1 MRRGHNLASFFLQ
14 HLKTM
19 KKFLIKITAYGYIT
33 EFTVMA
39 KDTPESIENAIL
51 DKLGKNDI
59 NWENSD
65 FYDRRL
71 KWLTFE
77 EVKDDG
83 LTRPIQTK
91 KVLGVE
97 LGTGASQ
104 FG

>member
-1 MRRGHNLASFFLQ
+1 
-14 HLKTM
+14 M
-19 KKFLIKITAYGYIT
+19 KKFLIKIRAYGYMT

-39 KDTPESIENAIL
+39 ENSSQGIENAIL

-59 NWENSD
+59 NWDDSD

-77 EVKDDG
+77 EVKDDE
-83 LTRPIQTK
+83 LTRPVQTK
-91 KVLGVE
+91 KVLGVDV
-97 LGTGASQ
+97 GAGASQ

>member
-1 MRRGHNLASFFLQ
+1 
-14 HLKTM
+14 M
-19 KKFLIKITAYGYIT
+19 KKFLIKIRAYGYTT

-39 KDTPESIENAIL
+39 ENSSQGIENAIL

-65 FYDRRL
+65 FYDRR
-71 KWLTFE
+71 KQWLTFE
-77 EVKDDG
+77 EVKDDE

>member
-1 MRRGHNLASFFLQ
+1 
-14 HLKTM
+14 M

-33 EFTVMA
+33 EFTVKA
-39 KDTPESIENAIL
+39 ENSSQGIENAIL

-59 NWENSD
+59 NWENSE
-65 FYDRRL
+65 FYSL
-71 KWLTFE
+71 TKQWLTFE
-77 EVKDDG
+77 EVKDDE

>member
-1 MRRGHNLASFFLQ
+1 
-14 HLKTM
+14 M

-39 KDTPESIENAIL
+39 EDTSKSIENAIL

-77 EVKDDG
+77 EVKDDE
-83 LTRPIQTK
+83 LTSPIQTK
-91 KVLGVE
+91 EVLGVE
-97 LGTGASQ
+97 LGAGAS
-104 FG
+104 

>member
-1 MRRGHNLASFFLQ
+1 
-14 HLKTM
+14 M
-19 KKFLIKITAYGYIT
+19 KKFLIKIRAYGYMT

-39 KDTPESIENAIL
+39 ENSSQGIENAIL

-59 NWENSD
+59 NWDNSD
-65 FYDRRL
+65 FYDRRK

-83 LTRPIQTK
+83 LTRPVQTK

>member
-1 MRRGHNLASFFLQ
+1 
-14 HLKTM
+14 M

-77 EVKDDG
+77 EVKDDE

-91 KVLGVE
+91 TVLGVDV
-97 LGTGASQ
+97 GAGASQ

>member
-1 MRRGHNLASFFLQ
+1 
-14 HLKTM
+14 M
-19 KKFLIKITAYGYIT
+19 KKFLLKIRAYGYMT

-39 KDTPESIENAIL
+39 ENSSQGIENAIL

-59 NWENSD
+59 NWENSE
-65 FYDRRL
+65 FYSL
-71 KWLTFE
+71 TKQWLTFE

-97 LGTGASQ
+97 LGTGAS
-104 FG
+104 

>member
-1 MRRGHNLASFFLQ
+1 
-14 HLKTM
+14 M
-19 KKFLIKITAYGYIT
+19 KKFLIKIRAYGYMT

-39 KDTPESIENAIL
+39 ENSSQGIENAIL

-77 EVKDDG
+77 EVKDDE
-83 LTRPIQTK
+83 LTRPVQTE

-97 LGTGASQ
+97 VATGV
-104 FG
+104 

>member
-1 MRRGHNLASFFLQ
+1 
-14 HLKTM
+14 M
-19 KKFLIKITAYGYIT
+19 KKFLIKITAFGYIT
-33 EFTVMA
+33 KFTVMA
-39 KDTPESIENAIL
+39 DNSSQGIENAIL

-77 EVKDDG
+77 EVKDDE

>member
-1 MRRGHNLASFFLQ
+1 
-14 HLKTM
+14 M
-19 KKFLIKITAYGYIT
+19 KKFLIKIRAYGYMT

-39 KDTPESIENAIL
+39 ENSSQGIENAIL

-59 NWENSD
+59 NWDNSD
-65 FYDRRL
+65 FYDRRK

-91 KVLGVE
+91 KVLGVDV
-97 LGTGASQ
+97 GAGASQ

>member
-1 MRRGHNLASFFLQ
+1 MKQFLP
-14 HLKTM
+14 
-19 KKFLIKITAYGYIT
+19 KFTADGYIR
-33 EFTVMA
+33 EFTVLYI
-39 KDTPESIENAIL
+39 DTAESMEKSIL

-65 FYDRRL
+65 FYDRRK

-83 LTRPIQTK
+83 LTRPVQTK
-91 KVLGVE
+91 KVLGVDV
-97 LGTGASQ
+97 GAGASQ

>member
-1 MRRGHNLASFFLQ
+1 
-14 HLKTM
+14 M
-19 KKFLIKITAYGYIT
+19 KKFLIKIRAYGYMT

-39 KDTPESIENAIL
+39 ENSSQGIENAIL

-59 NWENSD
+59 NWENSE
-65 FYDRRL
+65 FYSL
-71 KWLTFE
+71 TKQWLTFE

-97 LGTGASQ
+97 LGTGAS
-104 FG
+104 

>member
-1 MRRGHNLASFFLQ
+1 
-14 HLKTM
+14 M

-39 KDTPESIENAIL
+39 EDTSKSIENAIL

-59 NWENSD
+59 NWEKSD

-77 EVKDDG
+77 EVKDDE

-91 KVLGVE
+91 EVLGVRV
-97 LGTGASQ
+97 AA
-104 FG
+104 

>member
-33 EFTVMA
+33 KFIVMA

-59 NWENSD
+59 NWDDSD
-65 FYDRRL
+65 FYDRKK

-77 EVKDDG
+77 EVKDDE
-83 LTRPIQTK
+83 LTRPVQTK
-91 KVLGVE
+91 KVLGVDV
-97 LGTGASQ
+97 GAGASQ

>member
-1 MRRGHNLASFFLQ
+1 
-14 HLKTM
+14 M
-19 KKFLIKITAYGYIT
+19 KKFLIKIRAYGYMT

-39 KDTPESIENAIL
+39 ENSPQGIENAIL

-59 NWENSD
+59 NWENSE
-65 FYDRRL
+65 FYSL
-71 KWLTFE
+71 TKQWLTFE
-77 EVKDDG
+77 EVKDDE

>member
-1 MRRGHNLASFFLQ
+1 
-14 HLKTM
+14 M

-39 KDTPESIENAIL
+39 DNGSQGLEDAIL

-59 NWENSD
+59 NWEKSN
-65 FYDRRL
+65 FYSL
-71 KWLTFE
+71 NKKWLTFE
-77 EVKDDG
+77 EINDDK

-97 LGTGASQ
+97 LGAGAS
-104 FG
+104 

>member
-1 MRRGHNLASFFLQ
+1 
-14 HLKTM
+14 M

-39 KDTPESIENAIL
+39 EDTSKSIENAIL

-59 NWENSD
+59 NWENSE
-65 FYDRRL
+65 FYSL
-71 KWLTFE
+71 TKQWLTFE
-77 EVKDDG
+77 EVKDDE

-104 FG
+104 LG

>member
-1 MRRGHNLASFFLQ
+1 
-14 HLKTM
+14 M
-19 KKFLIKITAYGYIT
+19 KKFLIKIRAYGYMT

-39 KDTPESIENAIL
+39 ENSSQGIENAIL

-59 NWENSD
+59 NWENSE
-65 FYDRRL
+65 FYSLR
-71 KWLTFE
+71 KQWLTFE
-77 EVKDDG
+77 EVKDDE

>member
-1 MRRGHNLASFFLQ
+1 
-14 HLKTM
+14 M

-39 KDTPESIENAIL
+39 KDIPESIENAIL

-59 NWENSD
+59 NWEKSD

-83 LTRPIQTK
+83 LTRPVQTK
-91 KVLGVE
+91 KVLGVDV
-97 LGTGASQ
+97 GTGASQ

>member
-1 MRRGHNLASFFLQ
+1 
-14 HLKTM
+14 M
-19 KKFLIKITAYGYIT
+19 KKFLIKIKAYGYMT

-39 KDTPESIENAIL
+39 EDTAESVENAIL

-59 NWENSD
+59 NWENSE
-65 FYDRRL
+65 FYSLR
-71 KWLTFE
+71 KQWLTFE
-77 EVKDDG
+77 EVKDDE
-83 LTRPIQTK
+83 LTRPVQTK

>member
-1 MRRGHNLASFFLQ
+1 
-14 HLKTM
+14 M

-39 KDTPESIENAIL
+39 DNSSQGIEDAIL

-59 NWENSD
+59 NWENSE
-65 FYDRRL
+65 FYSL
-71 KWLTFE
+71 TKQWLTFE

>member
-1 MRRGHNLASFFLQ
+1 
-14 HLKTM
+14 M

-33 EFTVMA
+33 KFIVMA

-77 EVKDDG
+77 EVKDDE
-83 LTRPIQTK
+83 LTRPVQTK
-91 KVLGVE
+91 KVLGVDV
-97 LGTGASQ
+97 GAGASQ